1 MVRTALLSPAIT
13 SGQMHFVPRIFL
25 SITCLGFWLVTHQV
39 IPGSGAAMP
48 TNSPLTVPR

>member
-1 MVRTALLSPAIT
+1 MVRTVLLSPAIM
-13 SGQMHFVPRIFL
+13 SGQMHFVLHIFL

-48 TNSPLTVPR
+48 TNSPLTAPH